1 MGNILLRKK
10 ELDGGPR
17 PKSWNAWVKKLVGN
31 HPENGPSQK
40 DSTGVVQGTK
50 QLLDGSKEIVNGVF
64 GIAVGT
70 AYFPSMMIIIKSFY
84 TTLAIL
90 VTLIGVV
97 MATLWIGQVSPWLE
111 NIPDELTDGLNT
123 WLQNQTATSNVSPGS
138 VSASCF
144 VTAVGGCIPTEVD
157 ESILEINLRL
167 LNVDV

>member
-1 MGNILLRKK
+1 MGNILLSK
-10 ELDGGPR
+10 ENLNGEPR
-17 PKSWNAWVKKLVGN
+17 PKTWNAWVKKLTGN

-64 GIAVGT
+64 GIAIGT

-90 VTLIGVV
+90 AVLIGVC

-111 NIPDELTDGLNT
+111 SLPDQLTDGINT

-144 VTAVGGCIPTEVD
+144 VNVAGGCIPTEVD
-157 ESILEINLRL
+157 ESILEVNLRL